1 MNELSNY
8 KIPPPFFGP
17 IAAAQA
23 SKSFRDDYFQQFDNE
38 MMNYIVEPP
47 ELPQKRS
54 EPTKDATIA
63 VEEIKEAERK
73 HEKPQPVNFG
83 MFKREEQLLA
93 QDSKSKI
100 LTAIAETTDEKTKRE
115 MEEIRKY
122 YEDNSVSSSQKV
134 GDKLVKRTGL
144 FYNAYQQ

>member
-1 MNELSNY
+1 
-8 KIPPPFFGP
+8 
-17 IAAAQA
+17 
-23 SKSFRDDYFQQFDNE
+23 
-38 MMNYIVEPP
+38 
-47 ELPQKRS
+47 
-54 EPTKDATIA
+54 
-63 VEEIKEAERK
+63 
-73 HEKPQPVNFG
+73 

-100 LTAIAETTDEKTKRE
+100 LTAIAETTDEKTKKE

-134 GDKLVKRTGL
+134 SGKLVKRTGL